1 MGESRRQMEEEPWAQ
16 GRTLLPS
23 AEEDGWAWI
32 QLDGSV
38 ALGGCRSFLV
48 ALASVFVVTQEVG

>member
-1 MGESRRQMEEEPWAQ
+1 MEEEPWAQ
-16 GRTLLPS
+16 GRTLLPP